1 MGRGKAFTAA
11 VVDVGKISGG
21 HEKVL
26 TGSGDGVSEFIE
38 ERCEL
43 LKIHRIAVNLDDH
56 IGFIVGAEL
65 CGRRGEGAELGEG
78 DVMNHGWSSMS
89 SFLTRYISLDL
100 TTFNLSI
107 RVLRVLF
114 SSSKLEL
121 STNFE

>member
-1 MGRGKAFTAA
+1 MTGGKTFTAA

-43 LKIHRIAVNLDDH
+43 LKIHRIAVDLDDH
-56 IGFIVGAEL
+56 IGFIVDAEL

-78 DVMNHGWSSMS
+78 DVMNHG
-89 SFLTRYISLDL
+89 
-100 TTFNLSI
+100 
-107 RVLRVLF
+107 
-114 SSSKLEL
+114 
-121 STNFE
+121 

>member
-1 MGRGKAFTAA
+1 MGRGKAFTATI
-11 VVDVGKISGG
+11 VDVGKVGGG

-38 ERCEL
+38 ERGEL

-78 DVMNHGWSSMS
+78 DVMNHG
-89 SFLTRYISLDL
+89 
-100 TTFNLSI
+100 
-107 RVLRVLF
+107 
-114 SSSKLEL
+114 
-121 STNFE
+121 